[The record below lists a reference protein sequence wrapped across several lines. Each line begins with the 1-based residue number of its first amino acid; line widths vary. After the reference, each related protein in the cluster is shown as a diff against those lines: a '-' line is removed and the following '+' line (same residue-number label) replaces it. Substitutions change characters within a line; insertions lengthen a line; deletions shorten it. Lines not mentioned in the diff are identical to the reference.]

1 MEVLELG
8 DCMKSES
15 GSTGT
20 VPLNKFVAL
29 KKLNHLRIEK
39 GEIGREVGALE
50 MLGNLDKLELI
61 DAELKQGFSKG
72 FIRLRKL
79 KQLLLIPSYKDEV
92 SEENVKVYVYKIR
105 LAYAEILVRI
115 ICD

>member
-1 MEVLELG
+1 
-8 DCMKSES
+8 MKSES

-61 DAELKQGFSKG
+61 DAELKQGFSEG
-72 FIRLRKL
+72 M
-79 KQLLLIPSYKDEV
+79 QYPNETNCLIF
-92 SEENVKVYVYKIR
+92 
-105 LAYAEILVRI
+105 RI
-115 ICD
+115 VCYR